1 MASEWPLGL
10 PLAVRY
16 GSGRYAAIVAADAA
30 LTPKQREDV
39 AANWERLRKGAVHV
53 RCAENPT
60 LFRRRW
66 QRCSASPLRACITPA
81 SARAACLAV
90 CRTRT
95 SFVR

>member
-60 LFRRRW
+60 LFR
-66 QRCSASPLRACITPA
+66 A
-81 SARAACLAV
+81 ARAALPRPCVPASHPHLHAQRAWP
-90 CRTRT
+90 CCARAPAASR
-95 SFVR
+95 